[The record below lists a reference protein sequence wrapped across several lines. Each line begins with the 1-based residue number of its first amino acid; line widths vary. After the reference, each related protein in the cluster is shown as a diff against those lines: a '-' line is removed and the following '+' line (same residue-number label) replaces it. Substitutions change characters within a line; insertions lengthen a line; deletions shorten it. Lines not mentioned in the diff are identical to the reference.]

1 MDKSRWQ
8 FEEEFKRQY
17 SIPLTD
23 SDVFIKEIAWK
34 FWQASRESLKVELP
48 KPKIKHHQLRELVNA
63 ARDTAVKYQGC
74 QCLRSALT
82 TALKDSLIN
91 NGVEVDG

>member
-1 MDKSRWQ
+1 MDKSRQQ
-8 FEEEFKRQY
+8 FEEWVADNAYLFMHINLAYHEAALYK
-17 SIPLTD
+17 L
-23 SDVFIKEIAWK
+23 
-34 FWQASRESLKVELP
+34 WQASRDSLKVELP

-91 NGVEVDG
+91 NGVEVHE